1 MPPVSPILG
10 HPHIRI
16 DGVAKVTGTATY
28 ALDQSL
34 PDLAYAVVLTCPI
47 ALGRIRSIDT
57 QAARNVAGV
66 LEILT
71 WENVGDAIQPVGHVL
86 SGGYANSTLRPLAA
100 PTIHYAGQIVALVA
114 AHTREAAQE
123 AATRLAIRYETAAP
137 GVYSLDD
144 PRLAPRA
151 LADLKDDYHDPHVGD
166 TVRGLADAVACVDA
180 RYATPVQHHNPIEL
194 PGTTCV
200 WNGDRLTV
208 YEPTRFVDGVQH
220 GLAAQLGIPADHIRV
235 VARFIGG
242 HFGSK
247 LGLSQ
252 YTAPVA
258 LAARRIG
265 RPLTLQI
272 SRRDS
277 FTVATHRTET
287 RHHVRLGADAQGR
300 FTALVHEADAATS
313 RFDLFAMEGV
323 DVTSALY
330 GCPNVRT
337 REYSAQV
344 DRNTPGPMRAPPEV
358 PYLFALESAVDELA
372 RQTGRDPIE
381 LRRINDTRID
391 AVSGKPFTTRPLM
404 RCFDA
409 GAAAFG
415 WPGGSHAMGAMGAMG
430 GPNKAGAPPGSR
442 RDGDWR
448 VGYGCAS
455 AARPVKTAAAMVRV
469 ALGADGRAQVATA
482 HHEIGNGLYTL
493 LAMTLADRM
502 GWRVDAVD
510 VQLGDTDLPPAGL
523 SGGSATSTS
532 LVNAL
537 AQACAQ
543 LQDRL
548 LAAATRDDALFAGS
562 PRDALQFTGGAI
574 RHADGR
580 ALPLERLLSDAF
592 TGRIETTYT
601 YLPAGSGP
609 QLLDK
614 LTHGLTQMATPP
626 EGKLAWAFGAQF
638 VEVRVHAFTGEIR
651 VPRMVGAFAAG
662 RILNPLAAR
671 SQVEGG
677 MIWGLGSALLECTAI
692 DARTGHYPNASLGDY
707 LVPCAADVGE
717 LTALFVDD
725 DDREVN
731 PEGVKGVGE
740 IGIIG
745 VNAAIANAV
754 FDATGKRIRSLPIR
768 GEDLL

>member
-1 MPPVSPILG
+1 MPSASLILG
-10 HPHIRI
+10 HPHRRI
-16 DGVAKVTGTATY
+16 DGVAKVTGTATF
-28 ALDQSL
+28 ALDEAI
-34 PDLAYAVVLTCPI
+34 PRLAHAVVVTSPI
-47 ALGRIRSIDT
+47 GQGRIRSIDT
-57 QAARNVAGV
+57 RAAFGIDGV

-71 WENVGDAIQPVGHVL
+71 WENVGDAIRPVGHVL
-86 SGGYANSTLRPLAA
+86 GGGYANSTLCPLAS
-100 PTIHYAGQIVALVA
+100 PVIHYAGQIVALVA

-123 AATRLAIRYETAAP
+123 AAARLAIRYETAAP

-144 PRLAPRA
+144 ARLAPRA
-151 LADLKDDYHDPHVGD
+151 LADLKDDYADPQVGD
-166 TVRGLADAVACVDA
+166 TLQGLAASVAYVDA
-180 RYATPVQHHNPIEL
+180 CYATPIQHHNPIEL

-200 WNGDRLTV
+200 WEGDRLTV
-208 YEPTRFVDGVQH
+208 YEPTRFVGAVRH
-220 GLAAQLGIPADHIRV
+220 GLAAQLGIDADHIRV
-235 VARFIGG
+235 IARFIGG

-272 SRRDS
+272 GRRDS

-287 RHHVRLGADAQGR
+287 RHRVQLGADARGH
-300 FTALVHEADAATS
+300 FTALVHEAGAATS

-330 GCPNVRT
+330 RCPNVRT
-337 REYSAQV
+337 REHIAQV

-372 RQTGRDPIE
+372 HRLGRDPIE
-381 LRRINDTRID
+381 LRRINDTRRD
-391 AVSGKPFTTRPLM
+391 TVSGKPFTTRPLM

-415 WPGGSHAMGAMGAMG
+415 WTG
-430 GPNKAGAPPGSR
+430 GPRATGGPGAALRPAAR
-442 RDGDWR
+442 RDGDWLIGR
-448 VGYGCAS
+448 GCAS

-469 ALGADGRAQVATA
+469 TLCADGCAGVATA
-482 HHEIGNGLYTL
+482 HHEIGNGLTTL
-493 LAMTLADRM
+493 LAMTLADRL
-502 GWRVDAVD
+502 GWRVDAVH
-510 VQLGDTDLPPAGL
+510 VQLGDTALPPAGL

-537 AQACAQ
+537 GQACAQ
-543 LQDRL
+543 IRDRL
-548 LAAATRDDALFAGS
+548 LAAATRDGGALAGS
-562 PRDALQFTGGAI
+562 TRDALRFADGAI

-580 ALPLERLLSDAF
+580 ALPLATLLADAF
-592 TGRIETTYT
+592 GGRIDITFT
-601 YLPAGSGP
+601 YLPAGADAALIGKLERGIA
-609 QLLDK
+609 QLS
-614 LTHGLTQMATPP
+614 TPRRD
-626 EGKLAWAFGAQF
+626 KLAWAFGAQF
-638 VEVRVHAFTGEIR
+638 VEVRVHALTGQIR

-671 SQVEGG
+671 AQVEGG
-677 MIWGLGSALLECTAI
+677 MVWGLGSALLECTDI

-717 LTALFVDD
+717 LSALFVDD

-731 PEGVKGVGE
+731 PEGVKGLGE

-754 FDATGKRIRSLPIR
+754 FDATGKRIRRLPIR
-768 GEDLL
+768 CEDLL

>member
-1 MPPVSPILG
+1 MPLASPILG
-10 HPHIRI
+10 HPHTRI

-28 ALDQSL
+28 ALDEAL
-34 PDLAYAVVLTCPI
+34 PGLAHAVVLTSTV
-47 ALGRIRSIDT
+47 AQGRILAIDT

-66 LEILT
+66 LDILT

-86 SGGYANSTLRPLAA
+86 SGGYANSTLRPLAS
-100 PTIHYAGQIVALVA
+100 PVIHYAGQIVSLVA
-114 AHTREAAQE
+114 ALTREAAQD
-123 AATRLAIRYETAAP
+123 AAARIVVRYDTAAP

-144 PRLAPRA
+144 PRLKPHA
-151 LADLKDDYHDPHVGD
+151 LADLKDDYEDPETGD
-166 TVRGLADAVACVDA
+166 TARGLAESVAHVDA
-180 RYATPVQHHNPIEL
+180 RYATPIQHHNPIEL

-200 WNGDRLTV
+200 WHGDRLTV
-208 YEPTRFVDGVQH
+208 YEPTRFVGGVQH
-220 GLAAQLGIPADHIRV
+220 GLAAQLGIPANHVRV
-235 VARFIGG
+235 IARFIGG

-272 SRRDS
+272 GRRDN

-287 RHHVRLGADAQGR
+287 RHRVQLGADAQGR
-300 FTALVHEADAATS
+300 FTALVHEAATATS

-330 GCPNVRT
+330 GYASVRT
-337 REYSAQV
+337 REHIAQV

-381 LRRINDTRID
+381 LRRLNDTRVD
-391 AVSGKPFTTRPLM
+391 PVSGKAFTTRPLM

-415 WPGGSHAMGAMGAMG
+415 WPGATAASATRA
-430 GPNKAGAPPGSR
+430 NPGTR
-442 RDGDWR
+442 RDGDWL

-455 AARPVKTAAAMVRV
+455 AARPAKTAAAMVHV
-469 ALGADGRAQVATA
+469 ALRADGRAGVATA

-532 LVNAL
+532 LVNAV

-548 LAAATRDDALFAGS
+548 LAAATRDDGVFAGS
-562 PRDALQFTGGAI
+562 PRDALRFSEGAI

-580 ALPLERLLSDAF
+580 ALPLDRLLSSAF
-592 TGRIETTYT
+592 AGRIETTYT
-601 YLPAGSGP
+601 YLPAGAKP
-609 QLLDK
+609 QLIDK
-614 LTHGLTQMATPP
+614 LEHGLTQMATPP
-626 EGKLAWAFGAQF
+626 QDKLAWAFGAQF
-638 VEVRVHAFTGEIR
+638 VEVRVHALTGEIR

-662 RILNPLAAR
+662 RILNPLTAR
-671 SQVEGG
+671 AQVEGG
-677 MIWGLGSALLECTAI
+677 MIWGLGSALLERTDI

-731 PEGVKGVGE
+731 PEGVKGLGE

-768 GEDLL
+768 SEDLL